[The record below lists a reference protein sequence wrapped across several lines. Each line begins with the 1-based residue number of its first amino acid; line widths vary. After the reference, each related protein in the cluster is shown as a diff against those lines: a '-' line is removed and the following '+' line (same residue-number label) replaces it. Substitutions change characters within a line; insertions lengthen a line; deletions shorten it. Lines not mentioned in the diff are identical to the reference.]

1 MISLM
6 LMLTVS
12 GCTTMKDTYVR
23 SKNEVV
29 RIEYSNDAT
38 NKVAFVVPDWATG
51 AAKQIGSWALKEVSK
66 KYTATWEDN
75 KVIPMV
81 NITNGTMRTTLV
93 TIKRIIDNE
102 TVESVSF
109 KFVPIDGLSD
119 KKYFSIEEDQVV
131 IGKTKAKMT
140 KFLSWIVPVD
150 EVAMNVTLEMNTPN
164 AVIQGGIN
172 TYTWNLVYAGVVP
185 HWTNTT
191 HRMSIWEV
199 PSKETHMGIHITIV
213 EENKLAGW
221 LLQGSDAL
229 K

>member
-1 MISLM
+1 MIVLLLM
-6 LMLTVS
+6 LSVS
-12 GCTTMKDTYVR
+12 GCTTMKGTYVR

-38 NKVAFVVPDWATG
+38 NKVAFVIPDWATG

-119 KKYFSIEEDQVV
+119 KKYFSVEEDKFI
-131 IGKTKAKMT
+131 IGKTKVKMT

-172 TYTWNLVYAGVVP
+172 TYTWNLPYASVVP

-199 PSKETHMGIHITIV
+199 PSKESHMGIHITV
-213 EENKLAGW
+213 LEENKIAGW